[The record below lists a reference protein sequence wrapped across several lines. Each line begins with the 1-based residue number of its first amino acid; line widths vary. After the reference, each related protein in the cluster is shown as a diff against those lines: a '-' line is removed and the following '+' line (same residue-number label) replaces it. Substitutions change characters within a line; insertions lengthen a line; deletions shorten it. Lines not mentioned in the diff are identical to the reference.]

1 LKRLD
6 ACGTIGAPGGI
17 QRPQQQEKE
26 IFMTRRIVFVFIA
39 AVVCATVGAGTVSAQ
54 LREKKAVTL
63 AGARK
68 MAAAAEAEAIK
79 NKLTVTVAIA
89 DDGGNLIYLERMDGA
104 PFNTMEVT
112 VMKARTSAGFGQPT
126 RFFEDQIA
134 HGGEGT
140 AFLSLPQVVAKA
152 GAFPILIDGQVAG
165 SISVGGAM
173 DDLDDQCA
181 RAGLAALEK

>member
-1 LKRLD
+1 
-6 ACGTIGAPGGI
+6 
-17 QRPQQQEKE
+17 
-26 IFMTRRIVFVFIA
+26 MTSRIAFVFLTAILSA
-39 AVVCATVGAGTVSAQ
+39 SVCAGTASAQ
-54 LREKKAVTL
+54 LREKKAISL

-68 MAAAAEAEAIK
+68 MAAAAEAEAVK

-112 VMKARTSAGFGQPT
+112 VMKARTSAGFGQST
-126 RFFEDQIA
+126 RFFEDQIS

-152 GAFPILIDGQVAG
+152 GAFPIMIDGQIAG

-181 RAGLAALEK
+181 KAGLAALER